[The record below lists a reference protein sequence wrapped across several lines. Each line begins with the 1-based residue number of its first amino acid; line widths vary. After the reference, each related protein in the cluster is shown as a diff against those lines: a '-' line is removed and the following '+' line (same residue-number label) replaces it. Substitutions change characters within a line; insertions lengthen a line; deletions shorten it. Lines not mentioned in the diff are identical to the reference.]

1 MCYSAP
7 APAKGSGQFLD
18 LPLSFP
24 VRAPQGSGPVANPG
38 WLWDFFDE
46 LYKDSSARAPP
57 PPAPEVA
64 IQMVW
69 GRAHPRAGKKLP
81 HWAPR
86 YTSTRPSLGGGGAP
100 RTHPEFECTVLPDF
114 HSRFRKA

>member
-1 MCYSAP
+1 M
-7 APAKGSGQFLD
+7 
-18 LPLSFP
+18 
-24 VRAPQGSGPVANPG
+24 ANPG

-64 IQMVW
+64 NSDGLGLGPPQGWEKTSALGTEIHQ
-69 GRAHPRAGKKLP
+69 HPPLV
-81 HWAPR
+81 
-86 YTSTRPSLGGGGAP
+86 GGGAP

>member
-1 MCYSAP
+1 M
-7 APAKGSGQFLD
+7 
-18 LPLSFP
+18 
-24 VRAPQGSGPVANPG
+24 ANPG

-64 IQMVW
+64 NSDGLGSGPPQGWEKTSALGTEIHQ
-69 GRAHPRAGKKLP
+69 HPPLV
-81 HWAPR
+81 
-86 YTSTRPSLGGGGAP
+86 GGGGAP